1 MNFLSKPLNDLGTGI
16 KNRLNLLAVAFLGL
30 YSIILTLSPTVKF
43 RSWSASLLWAH
54 WLGFFLWCVG
64 FFWLLIIANEYL
76 NLKDTTLVSVFG
88 LLVGWGIL
96 TIWRISFV
104 FGFRQAIWFLVSVG
118 GANLLFS
125 KPHTLALF
133 KQYKYLLLI
142 LGLMLSALT
151 FLFGTYPGGVG
162 PRLWLGARGLYFQP
176 SELLKL
182 LLIIYLSAF
191 FSEKIF
197 FRIKIIQT
205 IFPTIVLVLA
215 ALFILVAQRDLG
227 TALIFIAI
235 YIFML
240 FITFGKKRILAAG
253 IGIIAISTLI
263 GYFSIDLIRI
273 RFQGWLLPWS
283 DTQAGSYQI
292 TQSIIAI
299 AAGGL
304 TGTGIGLGNPRLIP
318 ISHSDFM
325 FSAIVEETGLFGA
338 IALVILY
345 AIILFRGFSIA
356 IKATNLYYR
365 YLAAGISL
373 FLTSQAILIIG
384 GNIRLLPITGV
395 TLPFLSYG
403 GSSLLITFIS
413 ACILL
418 VIDSDHGEETE
429 TRKRFYA
436 FQVLGILFSL
446 SFLLIA
452 SVTGWWTVIRS
463 NDLQLRSDNPR
474 HLISSRYVK
483 RGSILDRN
491 DTVIISSVGEIGQ
504 LIRQN
509 NYSPLTNTIGFIDSS
524 YGSSGLEASLE
535 DYLGG
540 EKGYPAFDLWFNYLL
555 YDQPL
560 PGRDVRLTIDLKL
573 QKAVDDLLQPFIGS
587 AIVMNAENGEIL
599 AIASHPYI
607 NSNEVKESWDAWK
620 ADVNS
625 PFINRTV
632 QGAYPLNNLVT
643 PFLLSKADL
652 SEIPDYDPSLR
663 VSNDIKP
670 TGCAIVGTDA
680 ATLNQAII
688 NGCSSALLQMIGEI
702 SSNEVRNVIDDFSL
716 NKTPDIGIPINAP
729 KDYALNTTWNY
740 FFFGDDPLRANPL
753 QIAVSASSITFHGL
767 TPVPK
772 ILSAVDTSEAGWVFL
787 PKNSPNRVFSTVNA
801 NAINEFLKS
810 KEISGWE
817 VTAQGVDAKSKVAW
831 YAAGT
836 PSKWSGTPIT
846 IVLVLENQLPAK
858 ARSIGRAIY
867 NLAVE

>member
-1 MNFLSKPLNDLGTGI
+1 MNFLSNLFNELGAGLKNWLNW
-16 KNRLNLLAVAFLGL
+16 LAVAFLGL
-30 YSIILTLSPTVKF
+30 YATILTLSPTVRF
-43 RSWSASLLWAH
+43 RSWSANLLWAH
-54 WLGFFLWCVG
+54 WLGFFLWCAG
-64 FFWLLIIANEYL
+64 FFWFFSIIKKYL
-76 NLKDTTLVSVFG
+76 NLKDTTLVSVIG
-88 LLVGWGIL
+88 LLIGWGIL
-96 TIWRISFV
+96 TIWRINFI

-118 GANLLFS
+118 AANFLFS
-125 KPHTLALF
+125 KPQMLAFF
-133 KQYKYLLLI
+133 KRYKYLLL
-142 LGLMLSALT
+142 LFGLTLSGLT
-151 FLFGTYPGGVG
+151 FLFGTYPGGIG

-182 LLIIYLSAF
+182 VLIIYLSAF

-215 ALFILVAQRDLG
+215 ALFLLIAQRDLG

-240 FITFGKKRILAAG
+240 FITFGKKRILAGGA
-253 IGIIAISTLI
+253 GIIAIAALV

-273 RFQGWLLPWS
+273 RFQGWMLPWT

-325 FSAIVEETGLFGA
+325 YSAIVEETGLFGA

-356 IKATNLYYR
+356 IKASNLYYR

-373 FLTSQAILIIG
+373 YLTSQTILIIG

-403 GSSLLITFIS
+403 GSSLLITFLS

-418 VIDSDHGEETE
+418 FIDSDQVEVSEI
-429 TRKRFYA
+429 RKGFYG
-436 FQVLGILFSL
+436 FQFLGILFSV

-452 SVTGWWTVIRS
+452 AATGWWAIFRS

-474 HLISSRYVK
+474 HLISARYVK

-491 DTVIISSVGEIGQ
+491 DTILIHSIGEVGQI
-504 LIRQN
+504 IRQN
-509 NYSPLTNTIGFIDSS
+509 NYPPLTNTTGFIDNS
-524 YGSSGLEASLE
+524 YGSSGLEASLD

-573 QKAVDDLLQPFIGS
+573 QTAVDDLLDPFVGS
-587 AIVMNAENGEIL
+587 AVVMNAENGEIL
-599 AIASHPYI
+599 AIASHPYT
-607 NSNEVKESWDAWK
+607 NSNELKESWDVWK
-620 ADVNS
+620 TDVNS
-625 PFINRTV
+625 PFINRAV
-632 QGAYPLNNLVT
+632 QGAYPLNSLVT
-643 PFLLSKADL
+643 PFMLSKTNLQDL
-652 SEIPDYDPSLR
+652 PEYDPTLE
-663 VSNDIKP
+663 VANDLMP
-670 TGCAIVGTDA
+670 SDCAIIGIA
-680 ATLNQAII
+680 SISLNQAIA
-688 NGCSSALLQMIGEI
+688 NGCNSALIQTIGEI
-702 SSNEVRNVIDDFSL
+702 GSDEVVVTINDFSL
-716 NKTPDIGIPINAP
+716 DQTPDIGIPINP
-729 KDYALNTTWNY
+729 PGNLNPSTDWKTL
-740 FFFGDDPLRANPL
+740 FFSEDRLRSNPL
-753 QIAVSASSITFHGL
+753 QIAASASSITFHGL
-767 TPVPK
+767 IPIPK
-772 ILSAVDTSEAGWVFL
+772 IMSAVDTSEAGWVFL
-787 PKNSPNRVFSTVNA
+787 SGEPSEQVISQVKAVE
-801 NAINEFLKS
+801 INEFLKS
-810 KEISGWE
+810 IEISGWE
-817 VTAQGVDAKSKVAW
+817 VTAQGVDAHGRVAW
-831 YAAGT
+831 FAAGT
-836 PSKWSGTPIT
+836 PPNWSGTPIT
-846 IVLVLENQLPAK
+846 VVLVLENQHPAK
-858 ARSIGRAIY
+858 ARSIGREIF